1 MDIKISQGI
10 KHHEEIIATESQ
22 SALAFGSGSVNVFAT
37 PAMIGLLEKTAH
49 DSVKHILPEGYTTVG
64 TEVNIKHLKAT
75 PIGTKVRSDSY
86 LRSVD
91 GKKLLFELHAWD
103 DKGMIGIGTHTR
115 VVVEEKI
122 FMAKLK

>member
-1 MDIKISQGI
+1 MEIKISPGI

-49 DSVKHILPEGYTTVG
+49 DSVQPHLPEGFTTVG

-75 PIGTKVRSDSY
+75 PIDSKVRSDSY

-115 VVVEEKI
+115 VIVEKMF

>member
-1 MDIKISQGI
+1 MEIKITPGI
-10 KHHEEIIATESQ
+10 KHHEEIISDATHC
-22 SALAFGSGSVNVFAT
+22 ALAFGSGSVNVFAT
-37 PAMIGLLEKTAH
+37 PAMIALLEKTAH
-49 DSVKHILPEGYTTVG
+49 DSIQPMLTEGYTTVG

-75 PIGTKVRSDSY
+75 AIGKKVRSDSY

-103 DKGMIGIGTHTR
+103 EKGMIGIGTHTR
-115 VVVEEKI
+115 VIVDEKI